1 MKPSINYKTM
11 FICRYDYSD
20 YLTSFVPVKVG
31 KDVVDVIFLHSEGDS
46 QKKKMH
52 KCVNNKEFTHRIVDH
67 FTEGKTF
74 VINKMIE
81 QRDKIMK
88 EIFDLDE
95 KACAIEAEIGRVKL
109 MKKPDDD
116 VDIYYTSARTSVEKI
131 YHSDL
136 VEKESVESIESYEH
150 DNHVLN
156 NVEFH
161 F

>member
-31 KDVVDVIFLHSEGDS
+31 KDVVDVIFLHSESDS

-67 FTEGKTF
+67 FTEGKAF
-74 VINKMIE
+74 VIKKMIE
-81 QRDKIMK
+81 QHESIMK
-88 EIFDLDE
+88 EVFALDE
-95 KACAIEAEIGRVKL
+95 KACAIQAEIERVKL

-131 YHSDL
+131 YHSDFE
-136 VEKESVESIESYEH
+136 EKEDMAGIGEYHH
-150 DNHVLN
+150 DSHVLN